1 MAEKAYIVE
10 AVRTAGGKRDGK
22 LSLWHPADLGAKIL
36 DELVARLDIDP
47 SIVDDVIFGC
57 VDQVGAQSGNI
68 ARNSVLS
75 SSFPESVPGTSVDR
89 QCGSSQQAIHFA
101 IQAVMSGTQ
110 DIVIGGGVE
119 VMSMVPIGAAVTDGY
134 NAGHGLPF
142 DSVGMK
148 ARYPGVF
155 FSQFTGAE
163 LVADKWNLSREDL
176 DKFALESHQK
186 AAQATESKFFDKEI
200 IPIEGKN
207 AEGINDLVM
216 ADEGIR
222 FDASLDKLAG
232 LKTVTEGGVITAGNA
247 SQITDGA
254 AAVMICNDAGLKKIQ
269 SSPRAEVVSI
279 SVVGDD
285 PVFMLTGP
293 IPATIKALE
302 TANLTI
308 DDMDLYEVNEAFAPV
323 PLAWASE
330 LKADRSKLNVNGGA
344 MALGHPL
351 GATGAK
357 LMTTLLYEMER
368 RESTYGLQAICEG
381 GGTANATIIKLSLIH
396 I

>member
-1 MAEKAYIVE
+1 MTEKAYIVE
-10 AVRTAGGKRDGK
+10 AVRTAGGKRDGR

-36 DELVARLDIDP
+36 DELVIRLDIDP
-47 SIVDDVIFGC
+47 ALVDDVIFGC

-119 VMSMVPIGAAVTDGY
+119 AMSMVPIGAAVTDGY

-142 DSVGMK
+142 DSEGMK
-148 ARYPGVF
+148 ERYPGVF

-163 LVADKWNLSREDL
+163 LVADKWKLSREDL

-186 AAQATESKFFDKEI
+186 AAHATESKYFDREI
-200 IPIEGKN
+200 LPVEGRN
-207 AEGINDLVM
+207 AEGMNDLVM

-232 LKTVTEGGVITAGNA
+232 LNPITEGGVITAGNA

-254 AAVMICNDAGLKKIQ
+254 AAVMVCNDAGLKKIK
-269 SSPRAEVVSI
+269 SNPRAEIVSI

-293 IPATIKALE
+293 IPASIKALKN
-302 TANLTI
+302 ANLTI

-323 PLAWASE
+323 PLAWAE
-330 LKADRSKLNVNGGA
+330 DLKADRAKLNVNGGA

-357 LMTTLLYEMER
+357 LMTTLLHEMER
-368 RESTYGLQAICEG
+368 RESSYGLQAICEG
-381 GGTANATIIKLSLIH
+381 GGTANATIIKRVT
-396 I
+396 

>member
-1 MAEKAYIVE
+1 MAERAYIVE
-10 AVRTAGGKRDGK
+10 AVRTAGGKRDGR
-22 LSLWHPADLGAKIL
+22 LSLWHPADLGAKVL
-36 DELVARLDIDP
+36 DELVTRLDMDP
-47 SIVDDVIFGC
+47 ALVDDVVFGC
-57 VDQVGAQSGNI
+57 VDQVGAQSGNV
-68 ARNSVLS
+68 ARNAILS

-119 VMSMVPIGAAVTDGY
+119 VMSMVPIGAAVKDGY
-134 NAGHGLPF
+134 DAGHGLPF
-142 DSVGMK
+142 DSEGMK
-148 ARYPGVF
+148 ERYPGVF

-186 AAQATESKFFDKEI
+186 AAHATESKYFDREI
-200 IPIEGKN
+200 LPVEGRN
-207 AEGINDLVM
+207 AEGMNDLVM

-232 LKTVTEGGVITAGNA
+232 LNPVTEGGVITAGNA

-254 AAVMICNDAGLKKIQ
+254 AAVIVCNDAGLKKIQ
-269 SSPRAEVVSI
+269 ANPRAEIISI

-293 IPATIKALE
+293 IPASIQALK

-323 PLAWASE
+323 PLAWAE
-330 LKADRSKLNVNGGA
+330 DLKADKSKLNVNGGA

-357 LMTTLLYEMER
+357 LMTTLLHEMER

-381 GGTANATIIKLSLIH
+381 GGTANATIIKRI
-396 I
+396 

>member
-36 DELVARLDIDP
+36 DELVTRLDIDP
-47 SIVDDVIFGC
+47 SMVDDVIFGC

-68 ARNSVLS
+68 ARNAVLS

-142 DSVGMK
+142 DSDGMK

-200 IPIEGKN
+200 LPIEGKN

-293 IPATIKALE
+293 IPASIKALKS
-302 TANLTI
+302 ANVTI
-308 DDMDLYEVNEAFAPV
+308 DDMDLYEVNEACAPV

-330 LKADRSKLNVNGGA
+330 LQADRSKLNVNGGA

-357 LMTTLLYEMER
+357 LMTTLLHEMER
-368 RESTYGLQAICEG
+368 RESTFGLQAICEG
-381 GGTANATIIKLSLIH
+381 GGTANATIIKRVG
-396 I
+396 

>member
-10 AVRTAGGKRDGK
+10 AVRTAGGKRDGR
-22 LSLWHPADLGAKIL
+22 LSLWHPADLGAKVL
-36 DELVARLDIDP
+36 DELVARLDMDP
-47 SIVDDVIFGC
+47 ALVDDVVFGC
-57 VDQVGAQSGNI
+57 VDQVGAQSGNV
-68 ARNSVLS
+68 ARNAILS

-119 VMSMVPIGAAVTDGY
+119 VMSMVPIGAAVKDGY
-134 NAGHGLPF
+134 DAGHGLPF
-142 DSVGMK
+142 DSEGMK
-148 ARYPGVF
+148 ERYPGVF

-163 LVADKWNLSREDL
+163 LVADKWSLSREDL
-176 DKFALESHQK
+176 DKFALESHHK
-186 AAQATESKFFDKEI
+186 AAHATESKYFDREI
-200 IPIEGKN
+200 LPVEGRN
-207 AEGINDLVM
+207 SEGMKDLVM

-232 LKTVTEGGVITAGNA
+232 LNPVTEGGVITAGNA

-254 AAVMICNDAGLKKIQ
+254 AAVMVCNDAGLKKIQ
-269 SSPRAEVVSI
+269 ASPRAEIVSI

-293 IPATIKALE
+293 IPASIQALKA
-302 TANLTI
+302 ANLTI

-323 PLAWASE
+323 PLAWAEE

-357 LMTTLLYEMER
+357 LMTTLLHEMER

-381 GGTANATIIKLSLIH
+381 GGTANATIIKRI
-396 I
+396 

>member
-1 MAEKAYIVE
+1 MSNKAYIVE

-22 LSLWHPADLGAKIL
+22 LSLWHPADLGATVL
-36 DELVARLDIDP
+36 NELVQRLDMDP
-47 SIVDDVIFGC
+47 SLVDDVIFGC

-68 ARNSVLS
+68 ARNAVLS

-119 VMSMVPIGAAVTDGY
+119 VMSMVPIGAAVKDGY
-134 NAGHGLPF
+134 DAGHGFPF
-142 DSVGMK
+142 DSDGMK
-148 ARYPGVF
+148 KRYPGIF

-163 LVADKWNLSREDL
+163 LVAEKWNLSREDL

-186 AAQATESKFFDKEI
+186 AANATNSNFFDREI
-200 IPIEGKN
+200 LPVQGKN
-207 AEGINDLVM
+207 SEGINDMVI

-222 FDASLDKLAG
+222 FDASLDKLSG
-232 LKTVTEGGVITAGNA
+232 LKTVIENGVITAGNA

-254 AAVMICNDAGLKKIQ
+254 AAVMVCNDAGLKKIQ
-269 SSPRAEVVSI
+269 ANPRAEIVSI
-279 SVVGDD
+279 AVVGDD

-293 IPATIKALE
+293 IPASQKALSA
-302 TANLTI
+302 ANLSI
-308 DDMDLYEVNEAFAPV
+308 DDIDLYEVNEAFAPV
-323 PLAWASE
+323 PLAWAKE
-330 LKADRSKLNVNGGA
+330 LKADRKKLNVNGGA

-357 LMTTLLYEMER
+357 LMTTLLHEMER
-368 RESTYGLQAICEG
+368 TESKFGLQAICEG
-381 GGTANATIIKLSLIH
+381 GGTANATIIKRVS
-396 I
+396 